1 MNAGMFD
8 ADEIAD
14 VAMSMEMSADLIDR
28 YGQISDERLKR
39 QLLRW
44 SDRLHGAQ
52 LHGMVERTP
61 EEQAERLRR
70 LRIGFNEHRQA
81 QNRIK
86 RAREARKENHGE

>member
-28 YGQISDERLKR
+28 YGHVSDERLKR

-44 SDRLHGAQ
+44 SDRLYGAQ
-52 LHGMVERTP
+52 LHGRVERTP
-61 EEQAERLRR
+61 EEQSERLRR
-70 LRIGFNEHRQA
+70 LRIGFDENRLA

-86 RAREARKENHGE
+86 RAREARKGTHGK